1 MALLSTRQLKGK
13 AMKKRL
19 IMLAWRVL
27 GVTLSVAAI
36 MPVQADVPQQC
47 IQNKNR
53 FKACPHQLYRAD
65 ILPSQNELQLLC
77 ICVTDFLPL
86 LKQPDSEQQKIEQN
100 MTRRQ
105 YQAEYQEDL
114 AVILA
119 ILKRQR

>member
-1 MALLSTRQLKGK
+1 
-13 AMKKRL
+13 MKKRL
-19 IMLAWRVL
+19 MTLAWQVL
-27 GVTLSVAAI
+27 GFTLVVAVI
-36 MPVQADVPQQC
+36 MPAHADVPQQC

-65 ILPSQNELQLLC
+65 TLPSQNELQLLC

-86 LKQPDSEQQKIEQN
+86 LQQPGSEQQRIEQN

-105 YQAEYQEDL
+105 YQAQYKEDL
-114 AVILA
+114 PVILA